1 MKYINRIIK
10 TPVIQNPFSETSP
23 EKARE
28 RVHAVNVSR
37 LRMGTPKEEEA
48 INAQLA
54 RYLGFFQ

>member
-1 MKYINRIIK
+1 MTNKNGIIK
-10 TPVIQNPFSETSP
+10 TPVIHNPYSEAYA

-28 RVHAVNVSR
+28 RVQAVNVSR

-54 RYLGFFQ
+54 R